1 MLYGSTPEE
10 AFFVQCDDETN
21 APDDVDRGMMTTRIG
36 LAVTR
41 PVEVIVFRVTQR
53 LEDQAQQDE
62 EESEDP
68 WQSAQL
74 RPSRSFASRSRSTA

>member
-1 MLYGSTPEE
+1 M
-10 AFFVQCDDETN
+10 QCDDETN

-41 PVEVIVFRVTQR
+41 PVEFIVFRVTQR

-62 EESEDP
+62 E
-68 WQSAQL
+68 
-74 RPSRSFASRSRSTA
+74 